1 VSSSFRDRLGLEVR
15 VAGPAALITALS
27 APAAGALLF
36 AILDATGKSG
46 ADLDRTT
53 GDIVA
58 GLCPL
63 GVAIAASSI
72 VGRDPGAELV
82 MTTPASYRRVL
93 FLRAAVIALLGAAA
107 TFVTASFYYGL
118 RDWPSGQGASGLVL
132 LWLPPMAWLA
142 ALGML
147 VAVAVRSTA
156 AASGLVGGLWIAQ
169 VVFHH
174 NMQDNAVLRAQY
186 LFIRLA
192 GDFPGRNVTLTQAAL
207 LAVGTVAVAVTGL
220 LLARPERLLA
230 GDAS

>member
-1 VSSSFRDRLGLEVR
+1 VKGSFRDRLGLEAR
-15 VAGPAALITALS
+15 IAGPAALITTLA

-46 ADLDRTT
+46 ADLDRTA

-82 MTTPASYRRVL
+82 MTTSASYRRVL
-93 FLRAAVIALLGAAA
+93 FLRASVIALLGAAA
-107 TFVTASFYYGL
+107 TFLTASVYYGL
-118 RDWPSGQGASGLVL
+118 GDWPSGQGASGLAL

-169 VVFHH
+169 VIFNR
-174 NMQDNAVLRAQY
+174 NMQDNAVLRTQF
-186 LFIRLA
+186 LFARLA
-192 GDFPGRNVTLTQAAL
+192 GDFPDRNVTLTQTAL
-207 LAVGTVAVAVTGL
+207 LAVAVVAVAVTGL
-220 LLARPERLLA
+220 LLARPERLLT

>member
-1 VSSSFRDRLGLEVR
+1 MTGSFRDRLGLELR

-36 AILDATGKSG
+36 AILDATGKTG
-46 ADLDRTT
+46 ADLDRTA

-82 MTTPASYRRVL
+82 MTTPSSYRRVL
-93 FLRAAVIALLGAAA
+93 FLRTSVIAMLGAAA
-107 TFVTASFYYGL
+107 TFLTASVYYGL
-118 RDWPSGQGASGLVL
+118 GDWPSGQGASGLAL

-169 VVFHH
+169 VIFNR
-174 NMQDNAVLRAQY
+174 NMQDNAVLRAVHVRQ
-186 LFIRLA
+186 A
-192 GDFPGRNVTLTQAAL
+192 GRGIPRPQRDAHRGRPARGRRRGDRRDRAAAGPPGAAP
-207 LAVGTVAVAVTGL
+207 GG
-220 LLARPERLLA
+220 
-230 GDAS
+230 